1 MNDEVKQEIIY
12 FLQQEKPDV
21 EKAAELIQKHG
32 TNKSEV
38 RVFIS
43 SPGRYLMQ
51 MRWALAKL
59 CGISLVDFQKG
70 IFDDFRKKDEKDY
83 PAVIM
88 RIKEEL
94 PLIFNQRTE
103 VQKELVELGEANDE
117 ETKEKAITLGEIAEA
132 LGVRHQLLQEA
143 KELFFDSKGEVIPNE
158 EELFPEEVSEDEDN
172 QETKAKVYDWAGD
185 PIEAL
190 KKKGNLVS
198 GLTKDRNL
206 LKYQSKSSKN
216 NPENPMPEGP
226 EKDKVV
232 ARIAEKEKELEA
244 IIEFLKPKDDT
255 DKTE

>member
-1 MNDEVKQEIIY
+1 MNDDIKQEIIY
-12 FLQQEKPDV
+12 FLQQEKPEI

-59 CGISLVDFQKG
+59 CSISLIDFQKG

-83 PAVIM
+83 PAVIL

-94 PLIFNQRTE
+94 PLLYNQRAE
-103 VQKELVELGEANDE
+103 VQKELVELGDANDE
-117 ETKEKAITLGEIAEA
+117 ETKEKAVTLGEIAEA
-132 LGVRHQLLQEA
+132 LGIRHQLLQEA
-143 KELFFDSKGEVIPNE
+143 KELFFDSKGQLVPNE
-158 EELFPEEVSEDEDN
+158 EELFPKEVVDDESN
-172 QETKAKVYDWAGD
+172 QETKEKVYDWNND
-185 PIEAL
+185 PVEAL
-190 KKKGNLVS
+190 NKKGNLVS

-206 LKYQSKSSKN
+206 LKYQSKSAKN

-226 EKDKVV
+226 EKDKVL

-244 IIEFLKPKDDT
+244 INEFLKPKDDT
-255 DKTE
+255 GKAE